1 MTIQM
6 MAPHATGGWDGRELL
21 DADFDTLGDADDYGP
36 WVDAAPFRAHVRHL
50 MADSGVAWRTIAVLA
65 DVPSQSVDHLLRGR
79 NGRPVPRLH
88 PLIAERL
95 FHLTKAAV
103 DDSANR
109 RIHAGR
115 TQRLLQCL
123 TARGWVVR
131 DLARRARIPE
141 TELADLLAGRSP
153 SCSQLVAAT
162 VKAAAQALWDRRPPT
177 GLLQPYE
184 LRRPTAGTPAMSAA
198 A

>member
-6 MAPHATGGWDGRELL
+6 MAPRPTGGWDGRELL
-21 DADFDTLGDADDYGP
+21 DADFDSLGDADDHGP

-50 MADSGVAWRTIAVLA
+50 MAETGVAWRTIAVLA

-95 FHLTKAAV
+95 FHLTRAAV
-103 DDSANR
+103 ADSAHR
-109 RIHAGR
+109 QIHAAR
-115 TQRLLQCL
+115 TQRLLQYL
-123 TARGWVVR
+123 AARGWVVR
-131 DLARRARIPE
+131 DLSRRTRIPE
-141 TELADLLAGRSP
+141 GQLADLVAGRSAA
-153 SCSQLVAAT
+153 CSQLVAAT
-162 VKAAAQALWDRRPPT
+162 VKAAAQALWDLRPATGPVQPSQLERRT
-177 GLLQPYE
+177 E
-184 LRRPTAGTPAMSAA
+184 GTRVMMAA